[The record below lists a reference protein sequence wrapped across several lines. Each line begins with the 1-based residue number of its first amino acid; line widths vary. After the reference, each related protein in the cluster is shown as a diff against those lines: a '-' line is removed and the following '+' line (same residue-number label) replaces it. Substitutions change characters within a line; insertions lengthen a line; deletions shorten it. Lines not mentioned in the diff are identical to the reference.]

1 MRTPPRGTVRTLLA
15 AWLLA
20 VVALAQTPVPA
31 GPAPTP
37 ALQPVAPTA
46 EQPVVPG
53 APAIP
58 LGVFFWH
65 DSPNDDATWRGLQ
78 QGLADLRLP
87 VAPVERRAGGDRTRA
102 VAQLDEL
109 RARCRLIVALGTE
122 AALLCKERVPDVPVV
137 FAAVSN
143 AVASGVVAD
152 WNGSGRNLCGA
163 SNWIPPSA
171 VLDVFQLAVPGLQR
185 LGMLRS
191 QASGVV
197 SAAELQAMREHL
209 GKQQQAQQPTPQ
221 LIEAVAK
228 DAADLP
234 RAVAELRQAGVQA
247 IWIPIDLT
255 VYQNLAAVR
264 QALGTPPVPLVS
276 TAAAGVRGG
285 ALVGATV
292 DYGLHGRRAAT
303 LVHAV
308 LVGGKAPGTLPIDRM
323 RSATV
328 VVNVGAARAAGTE
341 LPLSLLLLADELLA
355 AEANDGK
362 PAR

>member
-20 VVALAQTPVPA
+20 VVAPAQTPVPT

-37 ALQPVAPTA
+37 SLQPVAPTA
-46 EQPVVPG
+46 EQPAVPG

-78 QGLADLRLP
+78 QGLAALRLP
-87 VAPVERRAGGDRTRA
+87 VAPVERRAGGDQKRA

-109 RARCRLIVALGTE
+109 RAQCRLIVALGTE

-171 VLDVFQLAVPGLQR
+171 VLDAFQLAVPGLRR

-191 QASGVV
+191 QTSGIV
-197 SAAELQAMREHL
+197 SAAELSAMREHL
-209 GKQQQAQQPTPQ
+209 GKQSQPPTLQ

-234 RAVAELRQAGVQA
+234 RATAELQQAGVDA

-264 QALGTPPVPLVS
+264 QALGARPLPLVA
-276 TAAAGVRGG
+276 TTAAGVRGG

>member
-20 VVALAQTPVPA
+20 VVATAQTPVPT
-31 GPAPTP
+31 GPAP
-37 ALQPVAPTA
+37 ALQPVAPPA
-46 EQPVVPG
+46 EQPVVLG

-87 VAPVERRAGGDRTRA
+87 VAIVERRAGGDRNRA
-102 VAQLDEL
+102 LAQLDEL
-109 RARCRLIVALGTE
+109 RGGCRLIVALGTD

-143 AVASGVVAD
+143 AVASGIVAD

-163 SNWIPPSA
+163 SNWIPPGA

-197 SAAELQAMREHL
+197 SNAELLAMREHL
-209 GKQQQAQQPTPQ
+209 AQQPRPPVQ
-221 LIEAVAK
+221 LVEAVAK

-234 RAVAELRQAGVQA
+234 RAVTELRQAGVDA

-264 QALGTPPVPLVS
+264 QALGERPLPLVT

-292 DYGLHGRRAAT
+292 DYALHGRRAAT

-328 VVNVGAARAAGTE
+328 VVNVAAARAAGTE

-355 AEANDGK
+355 AEAKDGK

>member
-1 MRTPPRGTVRTLLA
+1 MQVMRADELGMCFGVRDALA
-15 AWLLA
+15 
-20 VVALAQTPVPA
+20 ALAQVDDPAAVTIHGELVHNPEVLGWLHRRGFPQSPEDARAVPA
-31 GPAPTP
+31 TP
-37 ALQPVAPTA
+37 FVMVTA
-46 EQPVVPG
+46 HGISERERQ
-53 APAIP
+53 
-58 LGVFFWH
+58 
-65 DSPNDDATWRGLQ
+65 RLQ
-78 QGLADLRLP
+78 QAGKQLLDTTCPLVKKAHAAAQQLQQDG
-87 VAPVERRAGGDRTRA
+87 RR
-102 VAQLDEL
+102 V
-109 RARCRLIVALGTE
+109 VVLG
-122 AALLCKERVPDVPVV
+122 KPGHVD
-137 FAAVSN
+137 AVSN
-143 AVASGVVAD
+143 AVASGIVAD

-163 SNWIPPSA
+163 SNWIPPGA

-197 SAAELQAMREHL
+197 SNAELLAMREHL
-209 GKQQQAQQPTPQ
+209 ATAAPSSLQ
-221 LIEAVAK
+221 LVEAVAK

-234 RAVAELRQAGVQA
+234 RAVQELRAAGVDA

-255 VYQNLAAVR
+255 VYQNLAVVR
-264 QALGTPPVPLVS
+264 QALGERPLPLVT

-292 DYGLHGRRAAT
+292 DYALHGRRAAT

-328 VVNVGAARAAGTE
+328 VVNVAAARAAGTE

-355 AEANDGK
+355 AEAKDGK